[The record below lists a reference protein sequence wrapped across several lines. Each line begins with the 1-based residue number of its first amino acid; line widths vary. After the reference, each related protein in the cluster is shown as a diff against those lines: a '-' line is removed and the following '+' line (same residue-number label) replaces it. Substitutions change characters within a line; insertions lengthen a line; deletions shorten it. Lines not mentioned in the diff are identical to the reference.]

1 MAAARVLLRAA
12 SRSLTRAASTQHYT
26 TQPLINYAREEGT
39 NTTREALW
47 ITTRRPNTAVLSLR
61 MISNEATTTTTT
73 TKTTTTSTTKT
84 TPRQVVMS
92 KVQALKPFKLVVS
105 FSNKFVYA
113 CVIDTPKGNG
123 VLLAAA
129 SSMEKTLR

>member
-1 MAAARVLLRAA
+1 
-12 SRSLTRAASTQHYT
+12 
-26 TQPLINYAREEGT
+26 
-39 NTTREALW
+39 
-47 ITTRRPNTAVLSLR
+47 
-61 MISNEATTTTTT
+61 
-73 TKTTTTSTTKT
+73 
-84 TPRQVVMS
+84 MS

-129 SSMEKTLR
+129 SSMEKTLRESLRGRGLPTSDVNAASEVSQLLASKLLALHERGMTDLSSRELVFYKPKGKRYHGKLRALVEGLKDAGVKVKHAKRGKLM